1 MLNQILTMLHNIDDC
16 KGYDNIQIAKGKYEL
31 ATTWK
36 QAIKQIKNKYNGY
49 RENN

>member
-16 KGYDNIQIAKGKYEL
+16 KGYDNISIAKGQYKL

-36 QAIKQIKNKYNGY
+36 EAFKQIKKEWK
-49 RENN
+49 RK